1 MTEKK
6 LAALLAEMSL
16 EEKVMQLVQLP
27 GSAYD
32 DTANITGNELEP
44 VDPRVK
50 QLAGSTLGILSGK
63 TAKKI
68 QQEYMA
74 AHPHHIPLLL
84 MADVIHG
91 YRTVFPC
98 PLGLGATFDPEIV
111 EQAASAQA
119 EEAAADGIQVTFS
132 PMADLVRDARWGR
145 VMESTGEDKVLN
157 GRMAAAMVRGYQGGG
172 ALKDEHTVA
181 SCVKH
186 YAAYGAADGGRDYN
200 NTELSEHTLREDYLP
215 AYAEGIRAGA
225 RMIMSSFN
233 SWNGIPVTGNAFLL
247 KQILR
252 SELGFDGVVISDW
265 DAVGQLIPHGFAE
278 DRKDAARKAFQA
290 GVDIDMCTGAYAD
303 HLTEL
308 VRDGEIAEKEIDG
321 AVMRVLRLK
330 NDLGLFENPLRGFT
344 DCTRNTTLEERR
356 ALARKAVAESLVL
369 LKNEENLLPLRGKRI
384 AFIGPYADS
393 RELISTWAMA
403 GEKEPVVSVM
413 EGAAAAF
420 AHTKTE
426 IRISPGCTLLD
437 NDTVVS
443 FYQYHSD
450 TWEEENERMLA
461 EALKTASWADTVVLC
476 LGEHPMQSGESTSRA
491 DLHLPKVQEQLLEA
505 VAAVCPQVATLVF
518 CGRPLALSS
527 VAGRSKALMICWLPG
542 TEGGNGILDVLTGKM
557 PPMGRLPM
565 SFPWTVG
572 QEPLHYDCYATGRPK
587 PAEGLGSFT
596 TRYLDYPNEALYPF
610 GFGLS
615 YGDTVISDPAVSAVD
630 LSEKGE
636 LTVTAILENRG
647 DACAAHTVQ
656 LYLRDVSASRVRP
669 VRELKD
675 FRRLTLRPGEKRE
688 VRFTVT
694 ESMLRFWRA
703 DGTFGSEP
711 GKFQVWI
718 SLSSRQ
724 GNPAEFVLKG

>member
-63 TAKKI
+63 TAKRI

-233 SWNGIPVTGNAFLL
+233 SWNGIPVTGSAFLL

-278 DRKDAARKAFQA
+278 DRKDAACKAFQA
-290 GVDIDMCTGAYAD
+290 GVDIDMSGGA
-303 HLTEL
+303 EGPGPES
-308 VRDGEIAEKEIDG
+308 RCGISGPAEKRRKSPAAPG
-321 AVMRVLRLK
+321 K
-330 NDLGLFENPLRGFT
+330 K
-344 DCTRNTTLEERR
+344 DCLHRPPCR
-356 ALARKAVAESLVL
+356 
-369 LKNEENLLPLRGKRI
+369 
-384 AFIGPYADS
+384 
-393 RELISTWAMA
+393 
-403 GEKEPVVSVM
+403 
-413 EGAAAAF
+413 
-420 AHTKTE
+420 
-426 IRISPGCTLLD
+426 
-437 NDTVVS
+437 
-443 FYQYHSD
+443 
-450 TWEEENERMLA
+450 
-461 EALKTASWADTVVLC
+461 
-476 LGEHPMQSGESTSRA
+476 QSGTDQHLGHGGGEGTCGQLDGGSR
-491 DLHLPKVQEQLLEA
+491 
-505 VAAVCPQVATLVF
+505 
-518 CGRPLALSS
+518 S
-527 VAGRSKALMICWLPG
+527 
-542 TEGGNGILDVLTGKM
+542 
-557 PPMGRLPM
+557 RL
-565 SFPWTVG
+565 
-572 QEPLHYDCYATGRPK
+572 
-587 PAEGLGSFT
+587 
-596 TRYLDYPNEALYPF
+596 
-610 GFGLS
+610 
-615 YGDTVISDPAVSAVD
+615 
-630 LSEKGE
+630 
-636 LTVTAILENRG
+636 
-647 DACAAHTVQ
+647 CAH
-656 LYLRDVSASRVRP
+656 
-669 VRELKD
+669 KN
-675 FRRLTLRPGEKRE
+675 
-688 VRFTVT
+688 
-694 ESMLRFWRA
+694 
-703 DGTFGSEP
+703 
-711 GKFQVWI
+711 
-718 SLSSRQ
+718 
-724 GNPAEFVLKG
+724 GNPHFPGVHPAG